1 MLYKEAVA
9 VQIDLGRFT
18 TAAKLQKEI
27 AELYE
32 AESDLTAAMEVSAS
46 QCYTTRSTIGSLGRV
61 HHPMK
66 GWSCHHR
73 GHGGVSQSALHNP

>member
-46 QCYTTRSTIGSLGRV
+46 QCYTTPSMGHRLTRSRPSPWG
-61 HHPMK
+61 
-66 GWSCHHR
+66 
-73 GHGGVSQSALHNP
+73 